1 MQHVGDSRGRNR
13 SKSRIKRLGRA
24 RSVSQITWVV
34 EYEALSERAL
44 QDCSYRASNR
54 FTMKRGFLPLISG
67 AYMMA
72 CNAAPVTKTVTC
84 DDSHYASSN
93 KVAMMNEHDQPT
105 PRVMKIMVFSPRP
118 PPSLLFWPSLLDL
131 EYNGDLMCIALASRG
146 RVDVDS
152 LPGSKL
158 CRRMGA
164 GVMMTSQVWMGEVK
178 YLEQVAL
185 GLISV
190 RMGKRGLAL
199 PRG

>member
-1 MQHVGDSRGRNR
+1 
-13 SKSRIKRLGRA
+13 
-24 RSVSQITWVV
+24 
-34 EYEALSERAL
+34 
-44 QDCSYRASNR
+44 
-54 FTMKRGFLPLISG
+54 MKRGFLPLISG
-67 AYMMA
+67 AYMMV

-131 EYNGDLMCIALASRG
+131 EYNADLMCIGLASRG

-152 LPGSKL
+152 LPGSKS